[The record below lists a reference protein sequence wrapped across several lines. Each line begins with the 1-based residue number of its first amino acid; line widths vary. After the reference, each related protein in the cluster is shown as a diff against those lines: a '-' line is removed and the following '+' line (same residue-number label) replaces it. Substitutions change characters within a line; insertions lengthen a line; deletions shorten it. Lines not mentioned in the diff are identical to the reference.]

1 MASELFRQVRL
12 LDPVSAT
19 DCVVDVWIEAGRVRA
34 IRESIP
40 AGTPD
45 SLDVPSADVTVT
57 DAAELVLGPG
67 LVDLYS
73 HSGEPGYESRETLAS
88 LHRAARVGG
97 FGRVLLL
104 PDTDPA
110 IATPADVEWIQQH
123 APAGLPRLQPWA
135 ALTLDA
141 KGDQMTEL
149 GELAQTDIAGF
160 ADGRPIRQWGL
171 LRRSLEYAQALNRP
185 IALWCCDETL
195 RGNGVMRD
203 GPDAIR
209 FGLPGTPAIAET
221 APLAALLECVA
232 QIGTPVHLMR
242 VSTARSVA
250 LIAQAKANGLPI
262 TASTTWHHLL
272 LNTQAVGHYDP
283 NLRLEPPLGTP
294 EDQAALIQAVRDGVI
309 EAIAIDHTPYTYEEK
324 TVPFAEAPPGA
335 IGLALALPLLWQQL
349 VEPGHLPALTL
360 WQALSTNPLRC
371 LGEEPEAIPVGIA
384 SRIAPNAPTPLTLFD
399 PRPLWKVTR
408 QTLQS
413 RSANTPWLGQEI
425 QGQVVQVFF

>member
-12 LDPVSAT
+12 LDPVSET
-19 DCVVDVWIEAGRVRA
+19 DRVVDVWIEAGGVRA
-34 IRESIP
+34 IREAAPTGIAERLNPS
-40 AGTPD
+40 D
-45 SLDVPSADVTVT
+45 SDCDVTVT
-57 DAAELVLGPG
+57 DGAGLVLGPG

-88 LHRAARVGG
+88 LHQAARAGG
-97 FGRVLLL
+97 FVRVLLL
-104 PDTDPA
+104 PDTAPA
-110 IATPADVEWIQQH
+110 IATPADVDWIGQH
-123 APAGLPRLQPWA
+123 APAGLPRLQPWG
-135 ALTLDA
+135 ALTRDA

-149 GELAQTDIAGF
+149 GELANTGIAGF
-160 ADGRPIRQWGL
+160 ADGRPIRHWGL

-209 FGLPGTPAIAET
+209 FGLPGAPAIAET

-242 VSTARSVA
+242 VSTARSVE
-250 LIAQAKANGLPI
+250 LIAQAKASGLPI

-272 LNTQAVGHYDP
+272 LNTQAVGSYDP

-294 EDQAALIQAVRDGVI
+294 ADQAALIEAVRDGVL
-309 EAIAIDHTPYTYEEK
+309 EAIAIDHSPYTYEEK

-335 IGLALALPLLWQQL
+335 IGLELALPLLWQQL
-349 VEPGHLPALTL
+349 VEPGHLSALTL
-360 WQALSTNPLRC
+360 WRALSTNPLRC
-371 LGEEPEAIPVGIA
+371 LAEEPAAI
-384 SRIAPNAPTPLTLFD
+384 TPDTPANLTLFD
-399 PRPLWKVTR
+399 PRPLWKVTG
-408 QTLQS
+408 QSLQS
-413 RSANTPWLGQEI
+413 RAANTPWLGEEI
-425 QGQVVQVFF
+425 QGRVVQVIGSR

>member
-12 LDPVSAT
+12 LDPVAET
-19 DCVVDVWIEAGRVRA
+19 DRVVDVWIESDSVRV
-34 IRESIP
+34 IREAIP
-40 AGTPD
+40 PGID
-45 SLDVPSADVTVT
+45 DDVEPPSADVTVT
-57 DAAELVLGPG
+57 DASGLVLGPA

-73 HSGEPGYESRETLAS
+73 HSGEPGYESRETLTS
-88 LHRAARVGG
+88 LHRAARAGG

-110 IATPADVEWIQQH
+110 IATPADVEWIGQH
-123 APAGLPRLQPWA
+123 TPAGLPRLQPWA

-141 KGDQMTEL
+141 KGEQMAEL

-171 LRRSLEYAQALNRP
+171 LRRSLEYAQALHRP

-209 FGLPGTPAIAET
+209 FGLPGAPAIAET
-221 APLAALLECVA
+221 APLAALLECIA

-242 VSTARSVA
+242 VSTARSVE
-250 LIAQAKANGLPI
+250 LIAQAKARGLPI

-272 LNTQAVGHYDP
+272 LNTHAVGGYDP
-283 NLRLEPPLGTP
+283 HLRLEPPLGTP
-294 EDQAALIQAVRDGVI
+294 ADQAALIQAVRDGII
-309 EAIAIDHTPYTYEEK
+309 EAIAIDHSPYTYEEK

-335 IGLALALPLLWQQL
+335 IGLELALPLLWQQL
-349 VEPGHLPALTL
+349 VEPGQLPALTL
-360 WQALSTNPLRC
+360 WRALSTNPLRC
-371 LGEEPEAIPVGIA
+371 LGEELRAIPVGIDLQ
-384 SRIAPNAPTPLTLFD
+384 SAPDTPTPLTLFD
-399 PRPLWKVTR
+399 PRPLWKVTH
-408 QTLQS
+408 QTLHS
-413 RSANTPWLGQEI
+413 CSANTPWLGQEI
-425 QGQVVQVFF
+425 QGQVIKVFF

>member
-12 LDPVSAT
+12 LDPVSET
-19 DCVVDVWIEAGRVRA
+19 DRVVDVWIEAGSVRA
-34 IRESIP
+34 I
-40 AGTPD
+40 A
-45 SLDVPSADVTVT
+45 DVLEPESADVTVT
-57 DAAELVLGPG
+57 DAAGLVLGPG

-88 LHRAARVGG
+88 LHRAAQAGG
-97 FGRVLLL
+97 FVRVLLL
-104 PDTDPA
+104 PNTDPA
-110 IATPADVEWIQQH
+110 IPAGIASRIATPADVEWIRQH

-149 GELAQTDIAGF
+149 GELATTDIAGF

-203 GPDAIR
+203 GPDAVR
-209 FGLPGTPAIAET
+209 LGLPGAPAIAET

-250 LIAQAKANGLPI
+250 LIAQAKASGLPI

-272 LNTQAVGHYDP
+272 LNTQAVGRYDP

-309 EAIAIDHTPYTYEEK
+309 EAIAIDHSPYTYEEK
-324 TVPFAEAPPGA
+324 TVSFAEAPPGA
-335 IGLALALPLLWQQL
+335 IGLELALPLLWQQL

-360 WQALSTNPLRC
+360 WRSLSTNPLRC
-371 LGEEPEAIPVGIA
+371 LGEELRA
-384 SRIAPNAPTPLTLFD
+384 IAPETPVSLTLFD

-413 RSANTPWLGQEI
+413 HSANTPWLGREI
-425 QGQVVQVFF
+425 QGQVVRICA

>member
-12 LDPVSAT
+12 LDPVSET
-19 DCVVDVWIEAGRVRA
+19 DRVVDVWIEAGSVRA
-34 IRESIP
+34 I
-40 AGTPD
+40 A
-45 SLDVPSADVTVT
+45 DVLEPESADVTVT
-57 DAAELVLGPG
+57 DAAGLVLGPG

-88 LHRAARVGG
+88 LHQAARAGG
-97 FGRVLLL
+97 FVRVLLL

-110 IATPADVEWIQQH
+110 IATPADVEWIRQH

-149 GELAQTDIAGF
+149 GELATTDIAGF

-209 FGLPGTPAIAET
+209 LGLPGAPAIAET

-242 VSTARSVA
+242 ISTARSVA
-250 LIAQAKANGLPI
+250 LIAQAKSSGLPI

-272 LNTQAVGHYDP
+272 LNTQAVGCYDP

-294 EDQAALIQAVRDGVI
+294 EDQAALIQAVCDGVI
-309 EAIAIDHTPYTYEEK
+309 EAIAIDHSPYTYEEK
-324 TVPFAEAPPGA
+324 TVSFAEAPPGA
-335 IGLALALPLLWQQL
+335 IGLELALPLLWQQL

-360 WQALSTNPLRC
+360 WRSLSTNPLRC
-371 LGEEPEAIPVGIA
+371 LGEEPRA
-384 SRIAPNAPTPLTLFD
+384 IAPETPASLTLFD

-413 RSANTPWLGQEI
+413 HSANTPWLGREF
-425 QGQVVQVFF
+425 QGQVVKVIF

>member
-12 LDPVSAT
+12 LDPVSET
-19 DCVVDVWIEAGRVRA
+19 DRVVDVWIEAGSVRA
-34 IRESIP
+34 IADRLDPSD
-40 AGTPD
+40 AD
-45 SLDVPSADVTVT
+45 SDVTVT
-57 DAAELVLGPG
+57 DAAGLVLGPG

-88 LHRAARVGG
+88 LHQAARAGG
-97 FGRVLLL
+97 FVRVLLL

-110 IATPADVEWIQQH
+110 IATPADVEWIRQH

-149 GELAQTDIAGF
+149 GELATTDIAGF

-209 FGLPGTPAIAET
+209 FGLPGAPAIAET

-250 LIAQAKANGLPI
+250 LIAQAKSSGLPI

-272 LNTQAVGHYDP
+272 LNTQAVGCYDP

-309 EAIAIDHTPYTYEEK
+309 EAIAIDHSPYTYEEK
-324 TVPFAEAPPGA
+324 TVSFAEAPPGA
-335 IGLALALPLLWQQL
+335 IGLELALPLLWQQL

-360 WQALSTNPLRC
+360 WRSLSTNPLRC
-371 LGEEPEAIPVGIA
+371 LGEEPRA
-384 SRIAPNAPTPLTLFD
+384 IAPETPVSLTLFD

-413 RSANTPWLGQEI
+413 HSANTPWLGEEI
-425 QGQVVQVFF
+425 RGQVVRICA

>member
-12 LDPVSAT
+12 LDPVSET
-19 DCVVDVWIEAGRVRA
+19 DRVVDVWIEAGSVRA
-34 IRESIP
+34 I
-40 AGTPD
+40 A
-45 SLDVPSADVTVT
+45 DVLEPESADVTVT
-57 DAAELVLGPG
+57 DAAGLVLGPG

-88 LHRAARVGG
+88 LHQAARAGG
-97 FGRVLLL
+97 FVRVLLL

-110 IATPADVEWIQQH
+110 IATPADVEWIRQH

-149 GELAQTDIAGF
+149 GELATTDIAGF

-209 FGLPGTPAIAET
+209 FGLPGAPAIAET

-242 VSTARSVA
+242 ISTARSVA
-250 LIAQAKANGLPI
+250 LIAQAKSSGLPI

-272 LNTQAVGHYDP
+272 LNTQAVGCYDP

-309 EAIAIDHTPYTYEEK
+309 EAIAIDHSPYTYEEK

-335 IGLALALPLLWQQL
+335 IGLELALPLLWQQL

-360 WQALSTNPLRC
+360 WRSLSTNPLRC
-371 LGEEPEAIPVGIA
+371 LGEEPRA
-384 SRIAPNAPTPLTLFD
+384 IAPETPASLTLFD

-413 RSANTPWLGQEI
+413 HSANTPWLGREF
-425 QGQVVQVFF
+425 QGQVVKVIF

>member
-1 MASELFRQVRL
+1 MVSELLRQVRL

-19 DCVVDVWIEAGRVRA
+19 DRVVDVWLEAGSVRA
-34 IRESIP
+34 I
-40 AGTPD
+40 AD
-45 SLDVPSADVTVT
+45 DVEPPSADVTVT
-57 DAAELVLGPG
+57 DASGLVLGPA

-88 LHRAARVGG
+88 LHRAARAGG

-110 IATPADVEWIQQH
+110 IPGGIASQIATPADVEWIRQH
-123 APAGLPRLQPWA
+123 APVGLPRLQPWA

-209 FGLPGTPAIAET
+209 FGLPGAPAIAET
-221 APLAALLECVA
+221 APLAALLECIA

-250 LIAQAKANGLPI
+250 LIAQAKASGLPI

-272 LNTQAVGHYDP
+272 LNTQAVGCYDP

-294 EDQAALIQAVRDGVI
+294 EDQAALIEAVRNGVL
-309 EAIAIDHTPYTYEEK
+309 EAIAIDHSPYTYEEK

-335 IGLALALPLLWQQL
+335 IGLELALPLLWQQL

-371 LGEEPEAIPVGIA
+371 LGEQPEAIPVGIA
-384 SRIAPNAPTPLTLFD
+384 SRIAPDTPTPLTLFD
-399 PRPLWKVTR
+399 PRSLWKVTR